1 MFPTQ
6 GPGHRLSRG
15 TALGPSLGSAPIA
28 GFGWPAVFGVV
39 SGLGRVA
46 YVLGLRMFP
55 AGASAAVGSRR
66 PDIAGMLALSL
77 GAYALAASFGGSL
90 AVSVVLAGLAV
101 PGLIAF
107 VAIESRVQ

>member
-1 MFPTQ
+1 M
-6 GPGHRLSRG
+6 
-15 TALGPSLGSAPIA
+15 
-28 GFGWPAVFGVV
+28 
-39 SGLGRVA
+39 A

-55 AGASAAVGSRR
+55 AGAPAAVGSRR
-66 PDIAGMLALSL
+66 PDIAGMLMLALSL